1 VSIGVTPT
9 PQQSLAD
16 VSNAAHPTTDLSG
29 LVHDGGFRFDLPTV
43 RPEAAFSFSHHI
55 LKKGVPHVSTLTVSE
70 FPLATETPPQR
81 LRRTAAAVRVSLHW
95 WGVHRSLSTQQKEE
109 VSAGYAADARFL
121 TAGKKI
127 IDTRHEAVRKL
138 SSIKTRLGNY
148 WRGLTLPFTEAGIRL
163 IPQSDIEPFVH
174 TMEGFRDELVNA
186 EADLN
191 AVYHDIKLDAQR
203 RLGRLYDPSDYP
215 SEVRQMF
222 TVEWDFPSVEPPNY
236 LMRIAPQVYEQERAR
251 VAARFDEA
259 VRLAEQAFASEFA
272 KLLSHLTE
280 RLSESENGERRIFR
294 DSAVTN
300 LGEFFERFRR
310 LNVRSNPELDALVD
324 QAQQLVRGVVPQ
336 DLREDNSLRRQVG
349 DEMAKVQERVEGLIV
364 EAPRRRIIR
373 SHPSTGGND
382 ESVG

>member
-1 VSIGVTPT
+1 M
-9 PQQSLAD
+9 
-16 VSNAAHPTTDLSG
+16 
-29 LVHDGGFRFDLPTV
+29 
-43 RPEAAFSFSHHI
+43 
-55 LKKGVPHVSTLTVSE
+55 STLTVSDI
-70 FPLATETPPQR
+70 PLTTESPPQR

-138 SSIKTRLGNY
+138 GSIKTRLVTY
-148 WRGLTLPFTEAGIRL
+148 WRGLTLPFTEAGVRL

-174 TMEGFRDELVNA
+174 NMEGFRDEMVSA

-191 AVYHDIKLDAQR
+191 AVYYDIKLDAQR
-203 RLGRLYDPSDYP
+203 RLGRLYNPADYP
-215 SEVRQMF
+215 PEVRQMF
-222 TVEWDFPSVEPPNY
+222 TVQWDFPSVEPPNY

-280 RLSESENGERRIFR
+280 RLGESDNGERRIFR

-300 LGEFFERFRR
+300 LREFFERFRR

-324 QAQQLVRGVVPQ
+324 QAQQLVRGVAPQ
-336 DLREDNSLRRQVG
+336 DLRDDSGLRQHVG
-349 DEMAKVQERVEGLIV
+349 DEMARMQQRVEGLII

-373 SHPSTGGND
+373 AHSLNGEGH
-382 ESVG
+382 ESAG